1 MDQGQGMDQVHRSGV
16 DSCWNA
22 LLKYVLR
29 LDPAHAQPAIIKV
42 ITDRTA
48 IQPKLCGNHGADLF
62 GLISVG
68 CLEPEA
74 ENMTEVDFATFAA
87 GV

>member
-1 MDQGQGMDQVHRSGV
+1 MIHIS
-16 DSCWNA
+16 
-22 LLKYVLR
+22 VLR
-29 LDPAHAQPAIIKV
+29 ILLECHDEIWSAIRSRPNANAQPAIIKV

-74 ENMTEVDFATFAA
+74 ENMAEVDSTFAA